1 MIRIFNRP
9 ASRSEKRDNSKR
21 NLSKIN
27 SYGFDDFD
35 FPKFLSSDS
44 QSLQSDSLKRSDFRG
59 GDFSTENADGSEF
72 SFKNAMAVKK
82 KLKKETKERENKLL
96 TENITNNQISEMED
110 SRVLDDES
118 IKNGVGNTHHHMKCG
133 RANTSPDTY
142 YNATTQRIRLAYVSN
157 KFSKSFKSERKIHS
171 RLSDKKNELK
181 NKKGNDNEKK
191 KRRLGSGKE
200 KNDVFMQSTEI
211 RKEID
216 RRNSFCSI
224 NFADI
229 NYVHDVGTNFDEIF
243 TTISTDS
250 NFDFFSN
257 EIIEKRNGNTSNKDN
272 DDIRNS
278 NNNDSSSG
286 KNDNYNSNNNI
297 NLNMSGK
304 SQNEERSNLINN
316 LPSMIRASAA
326 IENCF
331 TNNNDINIKNGNN
344 SNKSGNI
351 NYKLNSG
358 VITRSSKYNG
368 LNINSSFSPSS
379 SSQNAI
385 SPTFSLRYS

>member
-82 KLKKETKERENKLL
+82 KLKKETKERENKLF

-110 SRVLDDES
+110 SRILDDES
-118 IKNGVGNTHHHMKCG
+118 IKNGAGNTHHHMKCG

-278 NNNDSSSG
+278 NNND
-286 KNDNYNSNNNI
+286 NYSSNNSI
-297 NLNMSGK
+297 NLNLSGK

-331 TNNNDINIKNGNN
+331 TNNIDINIKNSNN
-344 SNKSGNI
+344 SNKSGTI

-368 LNINSSFSPSS
+368 LSINSSLSPSS